1 MNTMATKQ
9 IQVDKKD
16 IKYEVYN
23 KIKKKKTALCKA
35 FLTRKKIRIIFKTR
49 HAS

>member
-23 KIKKKKTALCKA
+23 KIKKKKQLYAKR
-35 FLTRKKIRIIFKTR
+35 F
-49 HAS
+49 